1 MGAVHCRGAA
11 GVGDAVL
18 RGSAARRPMLR
29 IPLPSLSGA
38 TMKNCVPS
46 IRALA
51 VAIASAVVLV
61 PALADKGGEHGHG
74 HGNGHGQAQ
83 HEPGDRGQG
92 GGHGRGEVKEL
103 PVGGYF
109 NDRNRVAVR
118 RYFADQYGHG
128 KKCPP
133 GLAKKHNGCMPPGQE
148 RHLEL
153 GHPVPGGV
161 TLYPVPQP
169 VIVQLPPAPYGY
181 RYARVGNDIVLVRI
195 DTRLIVDII
204 AGLFG

>member
-1 MGAVHCRGAA
+1 
-11 GVGDAVL
+11 
-18 RGSAARRPMLR
+18 
-29 IPLPSLSGA
+29 
-38 TMKNCVPS
+38 MKNCIPS
-46 IRALA
+46 ISVLTVVLA
-51 VAIASAVVLV
+51 AAMAIA
-61 PALADKGGEHGHG
+61 PAMAREDGDHGHG
-74 HGNGHGQAQ
+74 HGNGNGHAQGQGK
-83 HEPGDRGQG
+83 HEERGAHGDRRVQD
-92 GGHGRGEVKEL
+92 V

-109 NDRNRVAVR
+109 NDRNRIAVR

-148 RHLEL
+148 RHLAVGQPL
-153 GHPVPGGV
+153 PTGV

-169 VIVQLPPAPYGY
+169 VVVQLPPAPYGY

>member
-1 MGAVHCRGAA
+1 
-11 GVGDAVL
+11 
-18 RGSAARRPMLR
+18 
-29 IPLPSLSGA
+29 
-38 TMKNCVPS
+38 MKNCVSS

-51 VAIASAVVLV
+51 LAIASTVALV

-83 HEPGDRGQG
+83 HKPKDHNKHNKHNR
-92 GGHGRGEVKEL
+92 REVKQL

-109 NDRNRVAVR
+109 NDHKHNTKH

-148 RHLEL
+148 RQLEL

-161 TLYPVPQP
+161 TMYPVPQP

>member
-1 MGAVHCRGAA
+1 
-11 GVGDAVL
+11 
-18 RGSAARRPMLR
+18 
-29 IPLPSLSGA
+29 
-38 TMKNCVPS
+38 MKNCLPS
-46 IRALA
+46 IRLLTLALA
-51 VAIASAVVLV
+51 SALVVL
-61 PALADKGGEHGHG
+61 PALAEEGPGHG
-74 HGNGHGQAQ
+74 HGNGNGNGNGNGHAQDHGQ
-83 HEPGDRGQG
+83 
-92 GGHGRGEVKEL
+92 HGARGEHGQRRVQDV

-133 GLAKKHNGCMPPGQE
+133 GLARKHSGCMPPGQE
-148 RHLEL
+148 RRLSVGE
-153 GHPVPGGV
+153 PVPTGV

-169 VIVQLPPAPYGY
+169 VVVQLPPPPYGY

>member
-1 MGAVHCRGAA
+1 MQ
-11 GVGDAVL
+11 
-18 RGSAARRPMLR
+18 
-29 IPLPSLSGA
+29 
-38 TMKNCVPS
+38 NCVPS
-46 IRALA
+46 IPALV
-51 VAIASAVVLV
+51 VAIAAAVAFA

-74 HGNGHGQAQ
+74 HGNGHGQG
-83 HEPGDRGQG
+83 ERGE
-92 GGHGRGEVKEL
+92 HGRRDVKEL

-118 RYFADQYGHG
+118 KYFADQYGHG

-148 RHLEL
+148 RHLAL
-153 GHPVPGGV
+153 GQPVPSGV
-161 TLYPVPQP
+161 TMYPVPQP

-195 DTRLIVDII
+195 DTRLIVDVI